1 MTDPTPPDDSPGSSG
16 STPELRALLALQL
29 TSGVG
34 PRVMANLLER
44 FGSASAALQA
54 RLEDLLQVPLVGPRV
69 AQAVREAA
77 RNGGAEEELARIRAA
92 GVALLVR
99 GTSAY
104 PACLVDI
111 PDAPYLLYCR
121 GGLLPAD
128 SPAVALVGS
137 RSCSDYGL
145 RTATRLATGLARA
158 GVTVVSGLA
167 YGIDAAAHRAS
178 LQAGGRTLAVLAG
191 GLARIYPRE
200 HKGLAEEVVRAGAL
214 LSESRLDQEPLAGL
228 FPARNRIISGLCQAV
243 VIVEAAERSGALH
256 TARHAAE
263 QGRTVLAVPGAVD
276 GATSGGCHAL
286 LRQGAVL
293 CRSVDDVL
301 EEVRGVSWMATEERA
316 AEQARKA
323 NDSIAPVAR
332 KPAPAPAGAEP
343 PTGLDEPQ
351 RRVWEFLGGGSR
363 AVDEVARHLGMA
375 VGQLSG
381 VLLTLEMKKIV
392 KRLPGNRYER
402 W

>member
-1 MTDPTPPDDSPGSSG
+1 MT
-16 STPELRALLALQL
+16 
-29 TSGVG
+29 
-34 PRVMANLLER
+34 NLLER
-44 FGSASAALQA
+44 FGSATGALRA
-54 RLEDLLQVPLVGPRV
+54 RQEELLQVPLVGPQIAR
-69 AQAVREAA
+69 ALQEAGRGSA
-77 RNGGAEEELARIRAA
+77 AEEELERTRAA
-92 GVALLVR
+92 GVVLLVR
-99 GTSAY
+99 GTPAY
-104 PACLVDI
+104 PACLESI

-121 GGLLPAD
+121 GGILPAD

-191 GLARIYPRE
+191 GLARIYPRA

-263 QGRTVLAVPGAVD
+263 QGRTVLAVPGTVD
-276 GATSGGCHAL
+276 GANSGGCNAL

-293 CRSVDDVL
+293 CRSVDDIL

-316 AEQARKA
+316 AERARTTKHQADPAGVKA
-323 NDSIAPVAR
+323 
-332 KPAPAPAGAEP
+332 APAPARGAEP
-343 PTGLDEPQ
+343 PPGLDETQ
-351 RRVWEFLGGGSR
+351 RRVWDFLAGGSR
-363 AVDEVARHLGMA
+363 AVDELARHLGMA